1 MRVTVNLSGLHE
13 TNWKDY
19 IIRFVFGGAITVI
32 TGLIAR
38 KFGPVI
44 GGLFLAFPA
53 IFPASA
59 TLIEKHERQ
68 KKRRAGITDTFRGR
82 EAAALDA
89 RGASIG
95 TIGLAAFGSIVW
107 HLLPSYNG
115 ALIMAAA
122 LVAWACVSFA
132 GWVYHGQRR
141 HA

>member
-59 TLIEKHERQ
+59 ERPP
-68 KKRRAGITDTFRGR
+68 IF
-82 EAAALDA
+82 
-89 RGASIG
+89 
-95 TIGLAAFGSIVW
+95 
-107 HLLPSYNG
+107 
-115 ALIMAAA
+115 
-122 LVAWACVSFA
+122 
-132 GWVYHGQRR
+132 
-141 HA
+141 